1 MARQTRQQ
9 RRERRQQ
16 DGIAPAAAAPAA
28 AAPPRRPPRAP
39 LEGPPEERPE
49 PRRQVESRRRGS
61 FLRESWGELQ
71 KVEWPNQRQV
81 IQGTVVVLIACL
93 VVGVY
98 LYAAD
103 QAFKTL
109 VAKVFL
115 R

>member
-16 DGIAPAAAAPAA
+16 DDLAPAA

-39 LEGPPEERPE
+39 VDAAPEERAVE
-49 PRRQVESRRRGS
+49 RRPAEQRRRGS
-61 FLRESWGELQ
+61 FIRESWGELQ
-71 KVEWPNQRQV
+71 KVEWPGQRQV

-98 LYAAD
+98 LYACD
-103 QAFKTL
+103 QAFKNL
-109 VAKVFL
+109 VEKVFL